1 MNVAIVGGGA
11 AGFFLAVVTKELCP
25 KCHVT
30 IYESGSKPMRK
41 VKVSGGGRCNLS
53 NSFNG
58 VNDLKTVYPRGHKLM
73 KRLFKLFSPAD
84 AQQWWREHGVDLVTQ
99 DDECVFPVT
108 QNSQTVIDTLIITAQ
123 RLGVKVLYE
132 TRVESLSQLL
142 EQYDCVCVATGGFS
156 KNSLYEELAALGH
169 KMVEPVPSLFTF
181 SVEDES
187 LRSLMGLVANSAEL
201 KIPGSKLRA
210 DGPLLI
216 THWGLSGPA
225 TLKLSSYAARFLAE
239 NNYRSPVSVNWLY
252 PTPLADI
259 ERHIADFIKANP
271 KKEVTHCPF
280 SQIQNRLWQHLVAR
294 TVSDGGRGSQI

>member
-99 DDECVFPVT
+99 DD
-108 QNSQTVIDTLIITAQ
+108 
-123 RLGVKVLYE
+123 
-132 TRVESLSQLL
+132 
-142 EQYDCVCVATGGFS
+142 
-156 KNSLYEELAALGH
+156 
-169 KMVEPVPSLFTF
+169 
-181 SVEDES
+181 
-187 LRSLMGLVANSAEL
+187 
-201 KIPGSKLRA
+201 
-210 DGPLLI
+210 
-216 THWGLSGPA
+216 
-225 TLKLSSYAARFLAE
+225 
-239 NNYRSPVSVNWLY
+239 
-252 PTPLADI
+252 
-259 ERHIADFIKANP
+259 
-271 KKEVTHCPF
+271 
-280 SQIQNRLWQHLVAR
+280 
-294 TVSDGGRGSQI
+294 